1 MTGNNSVDDDTIIR
15 PGLGLHRRPTQQD
28 NLRTSLRHGH
38 GISLLHVNPMI
49 AGHNASLITPDA
61 SDTSHNLFSSAL
73 IYQASTKDDEIFR
86 KHMRITAIILNVP
99 VLRESTFMD
108 WLSESDS
115 GMAFFSA
122 WEGRC
127 LWGTLIFAA
136 INLAQQGQGSFT
148 EKENF
153 RRLCALIVCFSIA
166 CKNQLYGQSI
176 EADGDY
182 LLTRGLISKTE
193 YEQVIK
199 RQGWQPYY
207 FLGALREIIDV
218 DLKMSGQ
225 RAKTNNDV
233 YSFKGSTTD
242 AQLLMMDGALGQM
255 ASIIG
260 DLIRVSKSL
269 FALPLAPVCLVS
281 LRLDTHTIYASL
293 QRPLNECDIHCS
305 LLRVRISLPYLSLGS
320 VYFVVTTLS
329 WAIKLQWYTPIL
341 MSLLHLV
348 VRCITELGTCLED
361 PFGNDITDLPLD
373 KFCRAIEAQIAAV
386 FTDTFPEST
395 EYVSAWPTRRATAS
409 TSTSTATRPTTCL
422 SVVEPVT
429 PTDDDF
435 EENYPQDKP
444 TRQLSTILSG
454 DALSGDDEV

>member
-1 MTGNNSVDDDTIIR
+1 MTGNNNSVDDDTMIQ

-38 GISLLHVNPMI
+38 GISLVHVNPMI

-61 SDTSHNLFSSAL
+61 SDTSHYSFSSAL
-73 IYQASTKDDEIFR
+73 IYQASTKEDEIFR
-86 KHMRITAIILNVP
+86 KHVSSFSYRVICNGPFLFAIASYIAVTAIILNVP

-108 WLSESDS
+108 WLSKSDS

-225 RAKTNNDV
+225 RAKINNDV

-260 DLIRVSKSL
+260 DLIRVK
-269 FALPLAPVCLVS
+269 ATGLPMGYDS
-281 LRLDTHTIYASL
+281 IFYFIYL
-293 QRPLNECDIHCS
+293 
-305 LLRVRISLPYLSLGS
+305 

-409 TSTSTATRPTTCL
+409 NSTTTRPTTCL
-422 SVVEPVT
+422 SVEEPVT

>member
-1 MTGNNSVDDDTIIR
+1 MRSDVDVDVNVDVGWPLATLYTITYLTPLEPAFTLLPRNSYGTDCCSFTEHLFEVDMTGNNSVDDDTIIR

-38 GISLLHVNPMI
+38 V
-49 AGHNASLITPDA
+49 
-61 SDTSHNLFSSAL
+61 
-73 IYQASTKDDEIFR
+73 
-86 KHMRITAIILNVP
+86 TAIILNVP

-108 WLSESDS
+108 WLSKSDS

-166 CKNQLYGQSI
+166 CKSQLYGQSI

-225 RAKTNNDV
+225 RAKINNDV

-281 LRLDTHTIYASL
+281 LRLDTHNICFTPEATGLPMGYDSIFYFIYL
-293 QRPLNECDIHCS
+293 GKNECDIHCS

-373 KFCRAIEAQIAAV
+373 KFCRAIEAQIAA
-386 FTDTFPEST
+386 
-395 EYVSAWPTRRATAS
+395 
-409 TSTSTATRPTTCL
+409 
-422 SVVEPVT
+422 
-429 PTDDDF
+429 
-435 EENYPQDKP
+435 
-444 TRQLSTILSG
+444 
-454 DALSGDDEV
+454 